1 MIKLWCSLFADI
13 ADTVYNNTIKY
24 NFWDTNKF
32 INNTQDVIEEF
43 ENKNIKDIED
53 VLEQYGLNTKDI
65 KCTMPQFQFKEY
77 LTLERVF
84 RREVLSVTLLLR
96 NAEITKNIK
105 VSTDSLDSSLLDLL
119 NVASMVGMMVTDD
132 PYTVFELKYDRNC
145 DGNITRIVGNQCVI
159 SLYIRKRDDLSVS
172 YDIIDKMTREIITK
186 ICENE
191 NSAQTIKVSVYH
203 DSKELYEQTTNRKL
217 HQLVSKY
224 NDYYEDKG
232 IDSEIVTRVKCN
244 LPGTFVN
251 FYTNIILVGND
262 KINLGEE
269 LKLTLGNSVYT
280 LSELIAFLNLS
291 GKYMYNKHTGKK
303 YYAISPKVM
312 GMHCD
317 TSGEFVYSPETN
329 IAIFKIIIKSNKR
342 V

>member
-13 ADTVYNNTIKY
+13 ADTVYNNAVTY
-24 NFWDTNKF
+24 NFWDTNNF
-32 INNTQDVIEEF
+32 IENTQDVIEEF
-43 ENKNIKDIED
+43 ENKNIIDIENI
-53 VLEQYGLNTKDI
+53 LEQYDLDTKDI
-65 KCTMPQFQFKEY
+65 KCAMPQFQFKEY

-105 VSTDSLDSSLLDLL
+105 ASTDSSDSSLLDLL
-119 NVASMVGMMVTDD
+119 NVASMVGMMVTDE

-172 YDIIDKMTREIITK
+172 YDIIDKMTREIVNK

-203 DSKELYEQTTNRKL
+203 DSKGLYEQTTNRKL

-232 IDSEIVTRVKCN
+232 INTEVVTRVKCN
-244 LPGTFVN
+244 LPGTFVK
-251 FYTNIILVGND
+251 FYTNIILIGND
-262 KINLGEE
+262 SINLGKE
-269 LKLTLGNSVYT
+269 LKLTLGNKIYT
-280 LSELIAFLNLS
+280 LSEIIAFLALS
-291 GKYMYNKHTGKK
+291 DKYTYNKHTGKK
-303 YYAISPKVM
+303 CYSISPKVM
-312 GMHCD
+312 GMHCN
-317 TSGEFVYSPETN
+317 TYGEFIYSPETN
-329 IAIFKIIIKSNKR
+329 IVLFKIIIESNKR